1 MLSAQLPKMVSPSW
15 SFLFD
20 EIDAQ
25 IYEGKRRPMNI
36 AYPLSITDE
45 GLVATTGYS
54 QHIEQ
59 LIEQVLFT
67 MPGERVNLPD
77 FGTGITQLI
86 FSPGNAEMVSAT
98 QFLIQGALQ
107 QWLGNLIQVQAVQV
121 VAEDSTLNVTIQYIV
136 KQTKQPRVASFTR

>member
-1 MLSAQLPKMVSPSW
+1 
-15 SFLFD
+15 
-20 EIDAQ
+20 
-25 IYEGKRRPMNI
+25 MNI
-36 AYPLSITDE
+36 AYPLHITDE

-59 LIEQVLFT
+59 LIEQILFT

-77 FGTGITQLI
+77 FGTGITRLI
-86 FSPGNAEMVSAT
+86 FDPGNAEMISAT

-121 VAEDSTLNVTIQYIV
+121 VADDSSLNVTIQYIV
-136 KQTKQPRVASFTR
+136 KQTSQPYVATFTR